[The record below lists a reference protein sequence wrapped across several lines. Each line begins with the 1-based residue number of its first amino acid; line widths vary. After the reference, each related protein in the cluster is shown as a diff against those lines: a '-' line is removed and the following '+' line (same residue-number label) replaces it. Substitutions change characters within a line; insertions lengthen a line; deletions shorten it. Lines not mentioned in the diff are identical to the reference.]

1 MRFLGHRYYEW
12 HQVDAE
18 ALLEGVITE
27 EKRTTN
33 RLLAQREKELSELES
48 KFESE
53 RSEFQFLQQSLHP
66 VKVPPNRMRCDWRR
80 L

>member
-1 MRFLGHRYYEW
+1 M
-12 HQVDAE
+12 
-18 ALLEGVITE
+18 TE